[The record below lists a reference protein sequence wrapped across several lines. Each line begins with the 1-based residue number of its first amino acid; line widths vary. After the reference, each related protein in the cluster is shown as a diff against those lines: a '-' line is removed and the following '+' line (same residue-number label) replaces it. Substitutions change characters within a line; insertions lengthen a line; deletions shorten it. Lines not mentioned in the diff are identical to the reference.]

1 MSPLPA
7 AAYELAVAP
16 AAFALALA
24 HARRALGTRRALA
37 ELGAL
42 AVYGYALEWAGMR
55 LFRAH
60 DYGGAWRLA
69 PQGVPVAVAAVWA
82 AVIVAAT
89 AMAAR
94 RRIAPGWPRALAA
107 ALVATALDVL
117 IEPVAVREG
126 LWRWT
131 PPGAWLGVPLGNFVG
146 WAVIVT
152 GWVRGLDAA
161 WPDAPLARTLACRG
175 LVGAAS
181 IAALAA
187 VGTSWQ
193 VLTIE
198 PLLGP
203 RAGWAVAA
211 LLWSGTLALVLRRAA
226 PAAADTAAARLGR
239 AQGRAP
245 EAVLALLFAAFAW
258 SALARLI

>member
-1 MSPLPA
+1 LSPLPA

-42 AVYGYALEWAGMR
+42 FVYGYALEWAGMR

-69 PQGVPVAVAAVWA
+69 PGGVPLAVAAVWA

-89 AMAAR
+89 AIVAR
-94 RRIAPGWPRALAA
+94 RGIAPAWPRALAA
-107 ALVATALDVL
+107 ALVATSLDVL
-117 IEPVAVREG
+117 IEPVAVQEG

-152 GWVRGLDAA
+152 GWVRGLDAP
-161 WPDAPLARTLACRG
+161 WREEPLARTFVRRART
-175 LVGAAS
+175 GAAA

-187 VGTSWQ
+187 VGTAWQ
-193 VLTIE
+193 VLGVE
-198 PLLGP
+198 PHIGA
-203 RAGWAVAA
+203 RTGWAVAA
-211 LLWSGTLALVLRRAA
+211 LLSGGTLALVLRRHER
-226 PAAADTAAARLGR
+226 AAADTVAARLGR
-239 AQGRAP
+239 AEGRAP
-245 EAVLALLFAAFAW
+245 ETALALLFAAFAW
-258 SALARLI
+258 SALARLT